1 MHSFNKDGLMY
12 HVQRLVMCCTHLGT
26 LMHAGGR
33 KISQHLHTQENVAGT
48 CCSKKL
54 PCDVVVISAAEV

>member
-1 MHSFNKDGLMY
+1 MNIFNKDRYMY

-26 LMHAGGR
+26 LMHAVGR

-54 PCDVVVISAAEV
+54 PCDVVVMSAAEV